1 MGSSALNRLTLFLL
15 LSFSHN
21 VVSDSTKEAYA
32 LLKWKTSLQK
42 HNRSLLSSWTF
53 YPVNNATNVSF
64 YSKIKISPCAWFGIR
79 CNPAE
84 RVISINLST
93 VGLKGTLYQF
103 SFSSFPHLAYLNLSY
118 NVFFGTIPPQIG
130 NLKSLSTLDLSKNKL
145 NGSIPFSFGNLT
157 NLAIMYL
164 YRNSLSASIPPVIGN
179 LKFLY
184 HLDLSENQLSGSI
197 PPTLGNLSNLA
208 VLHLYGNSLSG
219 SIPSIIG
226 NLKSLS
232 YLHLSSNQLSG
243 SIPISLGNLSN
254 LVVLHLFENSLFG
267 SIPPILGNLKML
279 LHLGLSTNHLSG
291 VIPLSIGNLNN
302 LIGLYLYDNEL
313 SGQIPK
319 NLRNFT
325 SLVRVNL
332 KRNHL
337 IGNISE
343 VFGVYPN
350 LTFLDLSHNNFYGEI
365 SSDWGKCHQL
375 GTLNFSMNN
384 ISGIIPVEIANLHQL
399 HKLDFSLNH
408 IVGEIPIEIGKLSS
422 LNYLVLNGN
431 QLYGNL
437 PRALGSLTELE
448 YLDLSTN
455 KLGNS
460 IPETLGNLLKLHYL
474 NLSNNQ
480 FRKGFPVELEKLIQ
494 LSELDLSHNILEG
507 KIPCEICNMESL
519 EKLNLSHNNF
529 SGLIPSCFEGMHGL
543 SCIDVSYNELRGPIP
558 NSRIFQYDPME
569 ALQGNKGLCGDIKG
583 FQSCKATFTPHK
595 QISKRKW
602 FKIVF
607 PLLGALSLSVLAIGM
622 FFILRRREGPSSEN
636 RVNCVT
642 NQGLLSILTF
652 EGKILYEEIVRATNG
667 FDVEYC
673 IGIGGQG
680 SVYKAKLTSGEILA
694 VKKFHSLW
702 PCEMVPQPEFVNEIK
717 TLTELRHRS
726 IVKFYGFCSHPRNSF
741 LVYEYLERGSLATIL
756 SNDGAIE
763 EFNWTV
769 RMNVIRSVANA
780 LSYMHHDCFPPI
792 VHRDISSKNVLL
804 CLDYEARVS
813 DFGIAKFLKPDSSN
827 CTELVGTF
835 GYIAP
840 ELVYTMK
847 VTEKCDVYS
856 FGVLAL
862 EVIKGD
868 HPRDF
873 ISSISSSSSNRNIS
887 LNEILDPR
895 LPTPPQNVQ
904 DELIS
909 IVEVAFLCLNESPES
924 RPPMHTVCQLL

>member
-1 MGSSALNRLTLFLL
+1 
-15 LSFSHN
+15 
-21 VVSDSTKEAYA
+21 
-32 LLKWKTSLQK
+32 
-42 HNRSLLSSWTF
+42 
-53 YPVNNATNVSF
+53 
-64 YSKIKISPCAWFGIR
+64 
-79 CNPAE
+79 
-84 RVISINLST
+84 
-93 VGLKGTLYQF
+93 
-103 SFSSFPHLAYLNLSY
+103 
-118 NVFFGTIPPQIG
+118 
-130 NLKSLSTLDLSKNKL
+130 
-145 NGSIPFSFGNLT
+145 
-157 NLAIMYL
+157 
-164 YRNSLSASIPPVIGN
+164 
-179 LKFLY
+179 
-184 HLDLSENQLSGSI
+184 
-197 PPTLGNLSNLA
+197 
-208 VLHLYGNSLSG
+208 
-219 SIPSIIG
+219 
-226 NLKSLS
+226 
-232 YLHLSSNQLSG
+232 
-243 SIPISLGNLSN
+243 
-254 LVVLHLFENSLFG
+254 
-267 SIPPILGNLKML
+267 
-279 LHLGLSTNHLSG
+279 
-291 VIPLSIGNLNN
+291 
-302 LIGLYLYDNEL
+302 
-313 SGQIPK
+313 
-319 NLRNFT
+319 
-325 SLVRVNL
+325 
-332 KRNHL
+332 
-337 IGNISE
+337 
-343 VFGVYPN
+343 
-350 LTFLDLSHNNFYGEI
+350 
-365 SSDWGKCHQL
+365 
-375 GTLNFSMNN
+375 
-384 ISGIIPVEIANLHQL
+384 
-399 HKLDFSLNH
+399 
-408 IVGEIPIEIGKLSS
+408 
-422 LNYLVLNGN
+422 
-431 QLYGNL
+431 
-437 PRALGSLTELE
+437 
-448 YLDLSTN
+448 
-455 KLGNS
+455 
-460 IPETLGNLLKLHYL
+460 
-474 NLSNNQ
+474 
-480 FRKGFPVELEKLIQ
+480 
-494 LSELDLSHNILEG
+494 
-507 KIPCEICNMESL
+507 
-519 EKLNLSHNNF
+519 
-529 SGLIPSCFEGMHGL
+529 
-543 SCIDVSYNELRGPIP
+543 
-558 NSRIFQYDPME
+558 
-569 ALQGNKGLCGDIKG
+569 
-583 FQSCKATFTPHK
+583 
-595 QISKRKW
+595 
-602 FKIVF
+602 
-607 PLLGALSLSVLAIGM
+607 M

-667 FDVEYC
+667 FDVKYC